1 MERIDF
7 HSHCLPG
14 MDDGAATTAEALRL
28 LHQTVKQG
36 VRTVVATPHFY
47 WGEETVETFLER
59 RQAAFQTLQEAI
71 AKDSLLAG
79 QIRILPGAEVLLR
92 EGISRQPLQAL
103 CLAGTDYLMLELP
116 FSPPPEW
123 LYEEI
128 ENIVFDQKLRVV
140 FAHVD
145 RYIAWY
151 SRDKIAELLELPEA
165 AMQLNGDALQHRR
178 MIRAL
183 YRWLPETDA
192 VLFGSDMHHPD
203 TRPQT
208 LGAAM
213 RCLKHCRE
221 GRFWLDASVAFS
233 KQLLHTQSQSALL

>member
-14 MDDGAATTAEALRL
+14 MDDGAADTAEALRL
-28 LHQTVKQG
+28 LRQTVQQG
-36 VRTVVATPHFY
+36 IHTVVATPHFY
-47 WGEETVETFLER
+47 WGQETVESFLER
-59 RQAAFQTLQEAI
+59 RQTAFRQLQEAI
-71 AKDSLLAG
+71 AKDPALAG
-79 QIRILPGAEVLLR
+79 QIQVLLGAEVLLR
-92 EGISRQPLQAL
+92 EGISQQPLQAL
-103 CLAGTDYLMLELP
+103 CLAGTNYLMLELP

-128 ENIVFDQKLRVV
+128 ENIVFDQQLRVV

-183 YRWLPETDA
+183 SRWLPETDA

-203 TRPQT
+203 ARPQT
-208 LGAAM
+208 LGPAM
-213 RCLKHCRE
+213 RHLKHCRE
-221 GRFWLDASVAFS
+221 GRLWLEAFAVFG
-233 KQLLHTQSQSALL
+233 KQILRT